1 MLDFKVHVT
10 NEGLL
15 ALIEYELVQAREA
28 LKEPAGAADAREWC
42 DEALKH
48 VKMLMERDTL

>member
-10 NEGLL
+10 NKGLL

-42 DEALKH
+42 AEALKH
-48 VKMLMERDTL
+48 VKMLMERDPL